1 VELLNKVWD
10 LRYLQDGIT
19 EMQDLIFGA
28 H

>member
-1 VELLNKVWD
+1 LNKVWD

-19 EMQDLIFGA
+19 EMQDLIFSE